1 MMKHFWKILLM
12 GIFVLA
18 LAACT
23 DDSEV
28 EPEGGEGGEGGES
41 ADGGDMT
48 LAFPSDA
55 VSMDPHGSN
64 DVPSEQVRDTIY
76 EPLVT
81 QDENLEI
88 VPALASEWEQTDE
101 TTWRFTLEEDVK
113 FHDGS
118 DFNAEAVK
126 ANIDRLLDPAMASAR
141 SFILEMVSEVNVV
154 DEHTVE
160 LVTEYP
166 FSPLPGHLS
175 HGAGKM
181 ISRELIDE
189 DYQNAIDEAGLD
201 MTVEDYYELRAD
213 GGSEYEEASDAI
225 AQYLGTVVEQ
235 NPVGTGYMKF
245 ESRTPGESTSLV
257 ANEDYWGGA
266 PNIDSAT
273 FKVVSETGS
282 RLAELE
288 TGSSDFIAQVE
299 SSNIQRVEENE
310 NVTLERTDSVSID
323 YIGFNTQKEPF
334 DDKRVRQAIT
344 HAFDKEAVLSGVYN
358 DSGTPAAAPLAPG
371 VLGYDENLEGPE
383 YDMDKARELLAE
395 AGYEDGFDVNLMVN
409 DDNPERVD
417 MAVWLQESLAELDI
431 NVTIEQVEWGAYLEM
446 TGSGEHDM
454 FILGWSNSTG
464 DPDNGISPLFHS
476 DMVGAPGNRSFFEN
490 DELDALLDEGKRESD
505 QDAREEIYKDAQE
518 LLVEEAPAIFVRHS
532 ENLNAYQNS
541 VEGLGIDSYNIFDL
555 RDVSVE

>member
-1 MMKHFWKILLM
+1 MKHFWKILLM

-28 EPEGGEGGEGGES
+28 EPEGGDGGEGGET

-64 DVPSEQVRDTIY
+64 DVSSEQVRDTIY

-235 NPVGTGYMKF
+235 
-245 ESRTPGESTSLV
+245 
-257 ANEDYWGGA
+257 
-266 PNIDSAT
+266 
-273 FKVVSETGS
+273 
-282 RLAELE
+282 
-288 TGSSDFIAQVE
+288 
-299 SSNIQRVEENE
+299 
-310 NVTLERTDSVSID
+310 
-323 YIGFNTQKEPF
+323 
-334 DDKRVRQAIT
+334 
-344 HAFDKEAVLSGVYN
+344 
-358 DSGTPAAAPLAPG
+358 
-371 VLGYDENLEGPE
+371 
-383 YDMDKARELLAE
+383 
-395 AGYEDGFDVNLMVN
+395 
-409 DDNPERVD
+409 
-417 MAVWLQESLAELDI
+417 
-431 NVTIEQVEWGAYLEM
+431 
-446 TGSGEHDM
+446 
-454 FILGWSNSTG
+454 
-464 DPDNGISPLFHS
+464 
-476 DMVGAPGNRSFFEN
+476 
-490 DELDALLDEGKRESD
+490 
-505 QDAREEIYKDAQE
+505 
-518 LLVEEAPAIFVRHS
+518 
-532 ENLNAYQNS
+532 
-541 VEGLGIDSYNIFDL
+541 
-555 RDVSVE
+555 